1 MASHFKVTS
10 RYGKAL
16 LDLAVEKG
24 ALAEVKKDAQLV
36 IDTCEAERDLIL
48 LFKNPIVLP
57 QKKLSVVS
65 KLFKSSISALSY
77 KFIEVI
83 VRKNR
88 SHLIYE
94 VMKRFDEL
102 YNVHEKIGKATLTM
116 ATEPTEGI
124 KGRVTEIIEA
134 ASKKS
139 IQLET
144 EVDESLIGGFQIL
157 YEDRLIDA
165 SVASKLKDLER
176 EFID

>member
-24 ALAEVKKDAQLV
+24 ALAEVHKDAQLI

-57 QKKLSVVS
+57 QKKLSVVAKLFEANIS
-65 KLFKSSISALSY
+65 KLSF

-88 SHLIYE
+88 SHIIYE
-94 VMKRFDEL
+94 VMKRFVEL
-102 YNVHEKIGKATLTM
+102 YNVHEKIGLAKLTM
-116 ATEPTEGI
+116 ATEPTDSI
-124 KGRVTEIIEA
+124 KGRVTEIIET

-144 EVDESLIGGFQIL
+144 EVDENLIGGFQIL